1 MHFKATIPAVF
12 LALGI
17 ALPAHAAP
25 SIDFIDRDG
34 PVPMYSSA
42 RCVAIHFDG
51 RAYRAASLQR
61 ENIAAVPLADLLAGD
76 PGRYTA
82 ECTLVPDSSHERY
95 IAKFEAVKLKR
106 GQPGNEAPEYDENG
120 FGYGVK
126 IALSQ
131 TRAGCY
137 DSNTRQMN
145 ESCLDTFYGNGR
157 YFLEGYAPTPDVVFN
172 GNREF
177 SSNVGVFLKNNPR
190 FPEGEPPR
198 EAARKTTNIAS
209 PFR

>member
-1 MHFKATIPAVF
+1 MPFKATIPAVF

-17 ALPAHAAP
+17 ALPAHAVP
-25 SIDFIDRDG
+25 SIDFVDRDD
-34 PVPMYSSA
+34 PVMYSSA
-42 RCVAIHFDG
+42 RCVATHLDG
-51 RAYRAASLQR
+51 RAYRAASRQFDKV
-61 ENIAAVPLADLLAGD
+61 AAVPLADLLAGD
-76 PGRYTA
+76 PGSYAA
-82 ECTLVPDSSHERY
+82 ECTIMLDGSHERY
-95 IAKFEAVKLKR
+95 TAKFEAVKLKR
-106 GQPGNEAPEYDENG
+106 GEPGNEAPEYDENG

-157 YFLEGYAPTPDVVFN
+157 YFLEGYSPAPDVAFN

-190 FPEGEPPR
+190 YPEGLSQR
-198 EAARKTTNIAS
+198 EAARKTTSIVS
-209 PFR
+209 PFQ